1 MQAMNEMQIFQ
12 NEQFGEV
19 RSIIQDGEPWFI
31 AADVCKALEIGQV
44 TNSIRRLDADEKA
57 LISIKGINRG
67 NDKVNIINE
76 YGLYSIVLSSRK
88 PEAKAF
94 KRWITHEVIP
104 AIRKTGSYS
113 VQTYEDDPQ
122 VLKAMRTE
130 TQLNNSR
137 ARVAALYIKI
147 SEHAKEPIAFL
158 KQAVRILQG
167 STESSYPRLLASRPA
182 TNLQRT
188 YTATDIAAI
197 FGVSKALIGRIA
209 NLNGLKTERYGKW
222 INYQR
227 ASGSTDKVFIYYEDA
242 ITEFYK
248 LLKR

>member
-1 MQAMNEMQIFQ
+1 MQVMNEMQVFQ
-12 NEQFGEV
+12 NEQFGKV
-19 RSIIQDGEPWFI
+19 RSIMQDGEPWFI
-31 AADVCKALEIGQV
+31 AADVCKALNV
-44 TNSIRRLDADEKA
+44 SNPSKAVSRLDDDERANFK
-57 LISIKGINRG
+57 LGRQG
-67 NDKVNIINE
+67 NTNIINE

>member
-1 MQAMNEMQIFQ
+1 MNEMQIFQ

-167 STESSYPRLLASRPA
+167 STESSYPRLLSDKPA

>member
-1 MQAMNEMQIFQ
+1 MNEMQVFQ
-12 NEQFGEV
+12 NEQFGKI
-19 RSIIQDGEPWFI
+19 RTMKQGTDILFI
-31 AADVCKALEIGQV
+31 AADVCKALEIKNPRQA
-44 TNSIRRLDADEKA
+44 IKRLDDDEKNTVT
-57 LISIKGINRG
+57 LNDGIG
-67 NDKVNIINE
+67 NPNKNVVNE
-76 YGLYSIVLSSRK
+76 YGLYNLVLSSRK

-167 STESSYPRLLASRPA
+167 STESSYPRLLSDKPA

>member
-1 MQAMNEMQIFQ
+1 MNEMQVFQ
-12 NEQFGEV
+12 NEQFGKI
-19 RSIIQDGEPWFI
+19 RTMKQGTDILFI
-31 AADVCKALEIGQV
+31 AADVCKALEIKNPRQA
-44 TNSIRRLDADEKA
+44 IKRLDDDEKNTVT
-57 LISIKGINRG
+57 LNDGIG
-67 NDKVNIINE
+67 NPNKNVVNE
-76 YGLYSIVLSSRK
+76 YGLYNLVLSSRK

>member
-1 MQAMNEMQIFQ
+1 MNEMQIFQ

>member
-1 MQAMNEMQIFQ
+1 MNEMQVFQ
-12 NEQFGEV
+12 NEQFGKI
-19 RSIIQDGEPWFI
+19 RTMKQGTDILFI
-31 AADVCKALEIGQV
+31 AADVCKALEIKNPRQA
-44 TNSIRRLDADEKA
+44 IKRLDDDEKNTVT
-57 LISIKGINRG
+57 LNDGIG
-67 NDKVNIINE
+67 NPNKNAVNE
-76 YGLYSIVLSSRK
+76 YGLYNLVLSSRK

-227 ASGSTDKVFIYYEDA
+227 ASGRTDKVFIYYEDA

>member
-1 MQAMNEMQIFQ
+1 MNEMQIFQ
-12 NEQFGEV
+12 NEQFGQIRTV
-19 RSIIQDGEPWFI
+19 RQDEEILFVAI
-31 AADVCKALEIGQV
+31 DVCNALGLSNSRKAV
-44 TNSIRRLDADEKA
+44 SRLDDDEKA
-57 LISIKGINRG
+57 SVTLSDGSQNRH
-67 NDKVNIINE
+67 KTAVNE
-76 YGLYSIVLSSRK
+76 YGLYNLVLSSRK